1 MRGLYRLYLAS
12 TSLSLSA
19 FMLISCES
27 VSHGE
32 ARIFRAIEE
41 GNVELT
47 LYLVKKGQLEATK
60 ANGASPL
67 MMAALA
73 GDFELVKMLVEHG
86 ADIMHRDRKGCT
98 TLQRL
103 SFLCSRS
110 KENLVKQAEQLR
122 EFGFPEEAIARIISS
137 SALPKQ
143 AEEKL
148 EKFQKIIRYLNDV
161 LDSRV
166 DVLGKAIEADD
177 VDRVKEL
184 VLYSPLDKLGSHGRS
199 PLMDAALHG
208 NIDIVEI
215 LLNAGASIS
224 TRDNFG
230 FNVVDYLKIMLI
242 MAENSWKPMKDNHV
256 IAQKQMLWY
265 SQIVKEFG
273 KPSHERQLHYQRI
286 LKLIISHK
294 QASPPSG
301 SKLN

>member
-1 MRGLYRLYLAS
+1 MRGLYRLCLAS
-12 TSLSLSA
+12 TSLSLSVS
-19 FMLISCES
+19 MLISCES

-137 SALPKQ
+137 SSLPKQ

-148 EKFQKIIRYLNDV
+148 EKFQKIIRYLRERSKRSV
-161 LDSRV
+161 AGWEDSSFQP
-166 DVLGKAIEADD
+166 DGEA
-177 VDRVKEL
+177 
-184 VLYSPLDKLGSHGRS
+184 
-199 PLMDAALHG
+199 
-208 NIDIVEI
+208 
-215 LLNAGASIS
+215 
-224 TRDNFG
+224 
-230 FNVVDYLKIMLI
+230 
-242 MAENSWKPMKDNHV
+242 
-256 IAQKQMLWY
+256 
-265 SQIVKEFG
+265 
-273 KPSHERQLHYQRI
+273 
-286 LKLIISHK
+286 
-294 QASPPSG
+294 PSG
-301 SKLN
+301 QAPLCGAGTFRTLSILMTFWTVEWMY

>member
-1 MRGLYRLYLAS
+1 M
-12 TSLSLSA
+12 
-19 FMLISCES
+19 
-27 VSHGE
+27 
-32 ARIFRAIEE
+32 
-41 GNVELT
+41 
-47 LYLVKKGQLEATK
+47 
-60 ANGASPL
+60 
-67 MMAALA
+67 
-73 GDFELVKMLVEHG
+73 
-86 ADIMHRDRKGCT
+86 
-98 TLQRL
+98 
-103 SFLCSRS
+103 
-110 KENLVKQAEQLR
+110 
-122 EFGFPEEAIARIISS
+122 
-137 SALPKQ
+137 
-143 AEEKL
+143 EKL
-148 EKFQKIIRYLNDV
+148 EKFQEIIRYLNDV

-294 QASPPSG
+294 QASPPPG